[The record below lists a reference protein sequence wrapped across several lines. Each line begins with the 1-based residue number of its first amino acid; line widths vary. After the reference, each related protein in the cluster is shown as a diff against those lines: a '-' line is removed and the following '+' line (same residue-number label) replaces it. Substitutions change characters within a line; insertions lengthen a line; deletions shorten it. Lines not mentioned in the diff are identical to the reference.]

1 MKKTQVKS
9 KRPAKTT
16 KVSSKAK
23 TSPTKTRRLGG
34 ASAANAVHSSAED
47 RIMRAYDSGMRDG
60 AALAEAQAGLEK
72 LKASQQGL
80 DAARVE
86 LIALESG
93 ADIAAEVAAKHI
105 PPPSDKEKE
114 EKKKADNAQSEAGE
128 EIDGA
133 LTRPV
138 HSIETHGELALALEA
153 LGEWL
158 VEVPA
163 GSKEARWKKILRG
176 KFTNQDRYSSIPSET
191 KSALRYDLS
200 DAAAADL
207 IKTIASKLKSDTNNA
222 DRIPPILEILESRQG
237 VVCDFLKRFYQRHC
251 GNRGEI
257 LLRRQKTVEAL
268 AQRRE
273 PQRLVGKSK
282 DQVSKT
288 LENDL
293 IWIRAQKRTP

>member
-23 TSPTKTRRLGG
+23 PAPTKVRRLGG
-34 ASAANAVHSSAED
+34 ASAANAVHSTAED

-60 AALAEAQAGLEK
+60 AALAEAQAGLKK

-80 DAARVE
+80 DVARVE

-105 PPPSDKEKE
+105 PPPSKQ
-114 EKKKADNAQSEAGE
+114 KKAADNARSKVGE